1 MKTDD
6 TVETADAQPPESLS
20 SSRQVVK
27 LELNTPA
34 LAVDL
39 AAETKFVDD
48 GMALPFTLPA
58 ALTGSF
64 AATDGKS
71 VNISGV
77 NELSLPEASR

>member
-1 MKTDD
+1 M
-6 TVETADAQPPESLS
+6 
-20 SSRQVVK
+20 
-27 LELNTPA
+27 
-34 LAVDL
+34 

-77 NELSLPEASR
+77 NGLSLPEASR